1 MTGELKIM
9 LILRAILRLI
19 SEKISMGQD
28 LSSLEAMPVRVK
40 IDDNKK
46 NGRT

>member
-28 LSSLEAMPVRVK
+28 LSSLEAMPVRV
-40 IDDNKK
+40 DNDED
-46 NGRT
+46 RRI